1 MPTVPH
7 RYVTPLA
14 RPLDQGGLFARA
26 EVQALQSAHDKSTED
41 ALAFVDLIDQE
52 ESRSN
57 STIERSHRIPR
68 LGSVQERIERRLPPI
83 QLCLTIPDAV
93 PTGHLAPLTLP
104 SPLAK
109 ARRQGGRRPG
119 EGCDETVR
127 ISRIG
132 IVGQSPPIPSSHA
145 QRSNNIC
152 WESSRPAFAAAATVA
167 CLAVVSWL
175 TVGPESLAASVFEAS
190 AESAANVARLT
201 GGSETTART
210 YVKPD
215 TGECCA
221 ADGEKPQ
228 QPLQPVDQKP
238 ALPEADL
245 PHGHDPTY
253 IPQKA
258 APADKL
264 AQFEAEIKA
273 LLDTGW
279 GAKQQAALDSAH
291 FHFRAAQT
299 LAPNDPRAPFAF
311 GIVLLKNNKYDEA
324 LRQFDTAG
332 ESSDPAYLPAY
343 RAAIWLRILRGGR
356 YYEPG
361 TLGLVKFTRT
371 WRQAEPNPLPNWV
384 QTDLV
389 HWTGRLAG
397 FLDGPVQ
404 SRSMDA
410 LIEKC
415 VAEIA
420 TALSNEQRELFQS
433 ARNDVLDEYAEKA
446 TVQERTR
453 LDAKKQQEQA
463 AKDLKARLA
472 QEATE
477 AKQQKKQI
485 EKKAED
491 VERAINE
498 QLAAIDHQ
506 IAVLLRDQDR
516 FEAQLQRVASLMQF
530 MDHEIEA
537 LLIERQQILADQADR
552 LPSQDGTK
560 SGTTKPNHIVDGR
573 LLTIGTLIDARTR
586 ERLRYQADYDRIDR
600 QLRETQRQG
609 AVIMNR
615 RQTLVAEY
623 QAITGKLY
631 KDSESL
637 VAREKFIERRKN
649 EASKPV
655 TGSTAQVK
663 ALGQTA
669 RALRTYVDMNVE
681 LEKQRI
687 LDSFKAL

>member
-1 MPTVPH
+1 
-7 RYVTPLA
+7 
-14 RPLDQGGLFARA
+14 
-26 EVQALQSAHDKSTED
+26 
-41 ALAFVDLIDQE
+41 
-52 ESRSN
+52 
-57 STIERSHRIPR
+57 
-68 LGSVQERIERRLPPI
+68 
-83 QLCLTIPDAV
+83 
-93 PTGHLAPLTLP
+93 
-104 SPLAK
+104 
-109 ARRQGGRRPG
+109 
-119 EGCDETVR
+119 
-127 ISRIG
+127 
-132 IVGQSPPIPSSHA
+132 
-145 QRSNNIC
+145 
-152 WESSRPAFAAAATVA
+152 
-167 CLAVVSWL
+167 
-175 TVGPESLAASVFEAS
+175 
-190 AESAANVARLT
+190 
-201 GGSETTART
+201 
-210 YVKPD
+210 
-215 TGECCA
+215 
-221 ADGEKPQ
+221 
-228 QPLQPVDQKP
+228 
-238 ALPEADL
+238 
-245 PHGHDPTY
+245 
-253 IPQKA
+253 
-258 APADKL
+258 
-264 AQFEAEIKA
+264 
-273 LLDTGW
+273 
-279 GAKQQAALDSAH
+279 
-291 FHFRAAQT
+291 
-299 LAPNDPRAPFAF
+299 
-311 GIVLLKNNKYDEA
+311 
-324 LRQFDTAG
+324 
-332 ESSDPAYLPAY
+332 
-343 RAAIWLRILRGGR
+343 
-356 YYEPG
+356 
-361 TLGLVKFTRT
+361 
-371 WRQAEPNPLPNWV
+371 
-384 QTDLV
+384 
-389 HWTGRLAG
+389 
-397 FLDGPVQ
+397 
-404 SRSMDA
+404 
-410 LIEKC
+410 
-415 VAEIA
+415 
-420 TALSNEQRELFQS
+420 LFQS